1 MQLRPIPPHPAPVC
15 RVRSFLD
22 VAEIYSSFPP
32 ESDLTKYRCVQQN
45 LLFFAGPHS
54 SFPTKSS
61 QLLSAKFFVL
71 FFAELLL
78 SSFPAPESTMF
89 SKKHGL
95 QQPREVDDQA
105 SYPMSMS
112 SMSMNYTQSLAATGG
127 GGGGGGSSLS
137 PRSSSE
143 NDTSAE
149 PAGSVIRRVQDKY
162 ATVALTMAFLLY
174 STVSTVIF
182 QVFCA
187 CCTPRSGILAR
198 GVSSRLSRVG

>member
-1 MQLRPIPPHPAPVC
+1 MNRE
-15 RVRSFLD
+15 SF
-22 VAEIYSSFPP
+22 
-32 ESDLTKYRCVQQN
+32 
-45 LLFFAGPHS
+45 
-54 SFPTKSS
+54 KS
-61 QLLSAKFFVL
+61 
-71 FFAELLL
+71 
-78 SSFPAPESTMF
+78 F

-95 QQPREVDDQA
+95 QAQPREVDDQA
-105 SYPMSMS
+105 SYPIS
-112 SMSMNYTQSLAATGG
+112 SMSMPYHHSLAGA

-182 QVFCA
+182 QV
-187 CCTPRSGILAR
+187 R
-198 GVSSRLSRVG
+198 